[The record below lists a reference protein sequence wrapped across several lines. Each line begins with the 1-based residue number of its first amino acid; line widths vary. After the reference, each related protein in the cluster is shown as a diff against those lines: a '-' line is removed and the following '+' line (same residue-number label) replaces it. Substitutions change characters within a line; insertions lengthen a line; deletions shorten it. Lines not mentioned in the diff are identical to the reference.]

1 MYTTYYNNVLFYETP
16 YGIRLRRRPQPLPYT
31 HTHTLASTGIR
42 RVYIIYIN
50 TRCVRDDNSVTSQ
63 GVSNPVDLRERWTAK
78 RSSHT
83 RALALDLGNVTSP
96 ASMTD
101 VTSLGDFLEKHI
113 YIHTARKVIVCVCVC
128 GHIDFSTL
136 GKKKINQNLSLTG
149 FQPPKKETG
158 FYVYFPSHFS

>member
-1 MYTTYYNNVLFYETP
+1 MYCFTRHLMGSVC
-16 YGIRLRRRPQPLPYT
+16 GGDDDRGGHSHCHRT
-31 HTHTLASTGIR
+31 HTHTLTLASTGIR
-42 RVYIIYIN
+42 RVYIIYVN

-63 GVSNPVDLRERWTAK
+63 GVSNPVDLRERWTTK

-101 VTSLGDFLEKHI
+101 VTSLGDFLEKHT
-113 YIHTARKVIVCVCVC
+113 YKCARKIIMCVCVC

-136 GKKKINQNLSLTG
+136 GKKNK
-149 FQPPKKETG
+149 
-158 FYVYFPSHFS
+158 